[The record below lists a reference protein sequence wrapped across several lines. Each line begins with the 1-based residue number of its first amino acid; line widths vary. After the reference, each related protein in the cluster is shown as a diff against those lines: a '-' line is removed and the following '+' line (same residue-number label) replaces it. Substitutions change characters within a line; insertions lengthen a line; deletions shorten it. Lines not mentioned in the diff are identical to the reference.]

1 MDFKFSFHQIP
12 HSEFIINAVQ
22 TKIGRSMQLIFGSS
36 KAKVSVEKK
45 GYEFS
50 IGIIINGRHGVCY
63 KASATGENLYA
74 AIDLIQDKLEKQIKK
89 QRKKLQNHKRPALS
103 KEGRINLL
111 DEELNTDFTAYKKR
125 NNKKSA
131 TAA

>member
-12 HSEFIINAVQ
+12 HSDFIINAVQ
-22 TKIGRSMQLIFGSS
+22 TKIGRTMQLLFDSS

-50 IGIIINGRHGVCY
+50 IGISINGRGGVCY
-63 KASATGENLYA
+63 KASAKAENLYA
-74 AIDLIQDKLEKQIKK
+74 AIDKIQDKLERQIKK

-103 KEGRINLL
+103 KEGRFHLL
-111 DEELNTDFTAYKKR
+111 DEELNTDFSSFK
-125 NNKKSA
+125 KKSHRKS
-131 TAA
+131 AA